1 MENTCPLYYTYEIEL
16 HISKII
22 NILFYISILF
32 SLSVLHIV
40 DCPVKLHKQETE
52 NPLITMATAPILY
65 KEYPPIFGKDKSGK
79 TRVWNATVFSSP
91 SNTALSVIQH
101 GIYEGKLQVD
111 TRQYTEG
118 KNIGKKNE
126 TTPLQQCVAE
136 TEKKRK
142 DKIEKEGYSETFPGR
157 ESTISVPSSQQV
169 ARKIFPM
176 LANKYEPNSAS
187 RKRGGIVF
195 PCFVQPKLDGLRCV
209 VYLQGG
215 SPVYQSR
222 TGGAFTVLQHLDP
235 AIQQILSQNPTLVLD
250 GELYTRQIPFE
261 ELAGI
266 IKKKTLTEAD
276 KQKIQCVQYH
286 VYDLVVSGVPFRE
299 RLSTLQQT
307 IPLSDTFVTPV
318 LTHLANSVQD
328 FREKFSE
335 YVAQGYEGI
344 MLRNAEGLYQENYR
358 SNDLMK
364 YKEFFE
370 NEYKIVD
377 FKEAVG
383 RDAGTVIWECETP
396 EGRRFSVRPRGTQ
409 EARREWFSKGAS
421 LVGKQLTVIFQELS
435 EMGVPRFPVGKAI
448 RDGY

>member
-1 MENTCPLYYTYEIEL
+1 
-16 HISKII
+16 
-22 NILFYISILF
+22 
-32 SLSVLHIV
+32 
-40 DCPVKLHKQETE
+40 
-52 NPLITMATAPILY
+52 MATAPILY

-136 TEKKRK
+136 VEKKRK

-157 ESTISVPSSQQV
+157 EVSQSAQSSSRQIGK
-169 ARKIFPM
+169 KIFPM
-176 LANKYEPNSAS
+176 LANKYEPATSL

-209 VYLQGG
+209 VYLVNGA
-215 SPVYQSR
+215 PVYQSR
-222 TGGAFTVLQHLDP
+222 TGGAFTVLQHLDS

-286 VYDLVVSGVPFRE
+286 VYDLIIPEVPFRE
-299 RLSTLQQT
+299 RLSALQQV
-307 IPLSDTFVTPV
+307 ISLSGTFVTPV
-318 LTHLANSVQD
+318 LTHLANGSAD
-328 FREKFSE
+328 FKEKFSE

-344 MLRNAEGLYQENYR
+344 MLRNTEGLYQENYR

-409 EARREWFSKGAS
+409 EARREWFSKAPS
-421 LVGKQLTVIFQELS
+421 LIGKQLTVIFQELS

>member
-1 MENTCPLYYTYEIEL
+1 
-16 HISKII
+16 
-22 NILFYISILF
+22 
-32 SLSVLHIV
+32 
-40 DCPVKLHKQETE
+40 
-52 NPLITMATAPILY
+52 MATAPILY

-126 TTPLQQCVAE
+126 TTPIQQCIAE
-136 TEKKRK
+136 VEKKRK
-142 DKIEKEGYSETFPGR
+142 DKIEKEGYSEEFPSR
-157 ESTISVPSSQQV
+157 TSQSAQSSSHQIGK
-169 ARKIFPM
+169 KIFPM

-187 RKRGGIVF
+187 KKRGGIVF

-209 VYLQGG
+209 VDLVNGA
-215 SPVYQSR
+215 PVYQSR
-222 TGGAFTVLQHLDP
+222 TGGAFTVLQHLDSS
-235 AIQQILSQNPTLVLD
+235 IQQILSQNPTLVLD

-266 IKKKTLTEAD
+266 IKKKTLTEVD

-286 VYDLVVSGVPFRE
+286 VYDLIIPEVPFRE
-299 RLSTLQQT
+299 RLAALQQV
-307 IPLSDTFVTPV
+307 IPSTSTYIIPV
-318 LTHLANSVQD
+318 LTYLANGSAD
-328 FREKFSE
+328 FKEKFSE
-335 YVAQGYEGI
+335 YVAQGFEGI
-344 MLRNAEGLYQENYR
+344 MLRNTEGLYQENYR

-409 EARREWFSKGAS
+409 EARREWFSKAPS

>member
-1 MENTCPLYYTYEIEL
+1 M
-16 HISKII
+16 S
-22 NILFYISILF
+22 
-32 SLSVLHIV
+32 
-40 DCPVKLHKQETE
+40 
-52 NPLITMATAPILY
+52 AAPILH
-65 KEYPPIFGKDKSGK
+65 KEYPLIFGKDKSGK
-79 TRVWNATVFSSP
+79 TRVWKATVFSFQE
-91 SNTALSVIQH
+91 SNKAMTVIQH
-101 GIYEGKLQVD
+101 GIYYCKLQVD
-111 TRQYTEG
+111 TREYTEG

-126 TTPLQQCVAE
+126 TTPLQQCMAE
-136 TEKKRK
+136 LEKKRK
-142 DKIEKEGYSETFPGR
+142 DKIEKEGYSEAFPGHDQ
-157 ESTISVPSSQQV
+157 ESNDEPDTSSQEH
-169 ARKIFPM
+169 RKIFPM
-176 LANKYEPNSAS
+176 LANKYEPSAS
-187 RKRGGIVF
+187 LRKRGGIVF

-209 VYLQGG
+209 VYLQNGA
-215 SPVYQSR
+215 PVYQSR
-222 TGGAFTVLQHLDP
+222 TGGIFTVLQHLDAP
-235 AIQQILSQNPTLVLD
+235 IMEILLKNPNLVLD

-276 KQKIQCVQYH
+276 KQKIRCVQYH

-299 RLSTLQQT
+299 RLSTLQQI
-307 IPLSDTFVTPV
+307 IPSNISSVTPV
-318 LTHLANSVQD
+318 LTYLANGSAD
-328 FREKFSE
+328 FKEKFSE

-344 MLRNAEGLYQENYR
+344 MLRNTEGLYQENYR

-396 EGRRFSVRPRGTQ
+396 EGRRFSVRPRGTL

-421 LVGKQLTVIFQELS
+421 LVGKQLTVIYQELS